1 MDLTTHRNFA
11 KQLESGYESR
21 GREGRETIWL
31 PRKHKQ
37 VDLLAIPTHGTDA
50 FALKSSWQQCPLP
63 SPPSPPL
70 PPPPF
75 DPSRISVED
84 REGANGDDVGGSECG
99 IEKEGG

>member
-1 MDLTTHRNFA
+1 MDLTTHRNFV

-21 GREGRETIWL
+21 GRERIWL

-37 VDLLAIPTHGTDA
+37 VDLLAIPTREPTPLP
-50 FALKSSWQQCPLP
+50 LKARGNNAPSP
-63 SPPSPPL
+63 SPP
-70 PPPPF
+70 F
-75 DPSRISVED
+75 GPSRICMED